1 MRSYSTDPAA
11 VYIFNTLYL
20 IVGQRGRGLAGDLN
34 VGRDLF
40 YTVGQWGYGKEV
52 GPQENNVWGDG
63 KPNGLV

>member
-1 MRSYSTDPAA
+1 MGKYRSECLILVSQE
-11 VYIFNTLYL
+11 